1 MELANRDKIIYL
13 LRSEISKTQNTVMEY
28 LEDTSKV
35 QKENEFLE
43 SVTNDYKRYH
53 GYILKEKEREH
64 RQMQMLVNYLNKIL
78 REAGLSAELANRARF
93 QQNQI
98 LGEMENIK
106 GELDRLTKPPP
117 IQTNVVNIYDGEQ
130 RRRE

>member
-64 RQMQMLVNYLNKIL
+64 RQMQMLVNYLNKMMAQFFGPTFFISYL
-78 REAGLSAELANRARF
+78 KSRS
-93 QQNQI
+93 
-98 LGEMENIK
+98 
-106 GELDRLTKPPP
+106 
-117 IQTNVVNIYDGEQ
+117 
-130 RRRE
+130 